1 MRLRSDLNLTT
12 CSLVATGSL
21 PLQCHLHDAM
31 QVSTQQLGPN
41 PKYNS
46 TVQFVVPMS
55 EAFFRYMAV
64 STLKLELNQ
73 LLPADWAQIGR
84 ATLRLSEVLQACQ
97 KHDGTE
103 QHIRNLSIHGPGGAT
118 LGTVRV
124 CQRETSCTMCC

>member
-1 MRLRSDLNLTT
+1 
-12 CSLVATGSL
+12 
-21 PLQCHLHDAM
+21 M

-41 PKYNS
+41 PKYSS
-46 TVQFVVPMS
+46 TVQFVVPTT

-97 KHDGTE
+97 KDDGTG
-103 QHIRNLSIHGPGGAT
+103 QHIRNLIIHGPGGAT

-124 CQRETSCTMCC
+124 CQGEALRTMCR